1 MNRLHLII
9 LAILLIMA
17 NTSHAQSPASST
29 NAYKN
34 GEYMKYSLNYGFI
47 TGGYA
52 TFTVEE
58 AYIDGIKTEHISLV
72 GISAGIVEALYTI
85 RDKYTSYV
93 NPETHQPVKSIRN
106 IKEGRYKYYNEV
118 TYDYNTLKE
127 DSITIQSKRSG
138 EVRVPK
144 DIQDI
149 ISAVYYARNF
159 CFNDD
164 MKKGDII
171 SFNSYFGDEIF
182 PLKIKFM
189 GIETIKTPQGKVE
202 CFLFHPVT
210 EVGRAFKTEEDMKL
224 WITRDKNRIPI
235 LAKMNLKVG
244 SFTVELE
251 EYKNLNHPFSS
262 LKD

>member
-1 MNRLHLII
+1 MNRVNLII
-9 LAILLIMA
+9 AIMIMMA
-17 NTSHAQSPASST
+17 TTIQAQSPASST
-29 NAYKN
+29 KAYKT

-47 TGGYA
+47 TGGYV
-52 TFTVEE
+52 TFTVDE
-58 AYIDGIKTEHISLV
+58 AYVDGIKTEHINLW
-72 GISAGIVEALYTI
+72 GISAGIVEALFRI
-85 RDKYTSYV
+85 RDNYVSYV
-93 NPETHQPVKSIRN
+93 NPETNQPVKSIRD
-106 IKEGRYKYYNEV
+106 IREGKYKYYNEV
-118 TYDYNTLKE
+118 TYDYTTLEE
-127 DSITIQSKRSG
+127 DSITIQSKKSG

-149 ISAVYYARNF
+149 LSAVYYGRNF
-159 CFNDD
+159 YFNDN
-164 MKKGDII
+164 MQKGDII

-189 GIETIKTPQGKVE
+189 GVETIKTAQGKVE

-251 EYKNLNHPFSS
+251 EYKNLKHPFSS
-262 LKD
+262 LKN